1 VLGEMRVACLKQ
13 GLQDEIELG
22 LVGLVKGW
30 GVVGGESGGVI
41 IISVIVSGDNYF
53 RFPVPYLR
61 DKIHILE

>member
-1 VLGEMRVACLKQ
+1 MLGEMRVACLKQ